1 VRIANQKDFA
11 AGAMYLAFGI
21 ATAIGATRYNM
32 GTPARMGPGYFP
44 FWTGVV
50 LAIVGLVVLLGSMT
64 DREVDRLERWHFRP
78 LLLVLASVVA
88 FAGALRWGG
97 LILAIIALVLV
108 SSLAS
113 REFNWGRTVAIVAVL
128 VPLTVLIFVYGL
140 NLSFS
145 LLPPFMGG

>member
-1 VRIANQKDFA
+1 VRIANQKNFA
-11 AGAMYLAFGI
+11 AGAMYLVFGM

-32 GTPARMGPGYFP
+32 GTAARMGPGYFP
-44 FWTGVV
+44 FWTGIILAFVGGVV
-50 LAIVGLVVLLGSMT
+50 LIGSLA
-64 DREVDRLERWHFRP
+64 DRDAARLQRWHPRP

-88 FAGALRWGG
+88 FGGVLRWGG
-97 LILAIIALVLV
+97 LLLAIVALVLV

-113 REFNWGRTVAIVAVL
+113 REFNWRRTVMIAAVL

-145 LLPPFMGG
+145 LLPPFLGT

>member
-1 VRIANQKDFA
+1 VRIANQKNLA

-44 FWTGVV
+44 FWTGIA
-50 LAIVGLVVLLGSMT
+50 LALVGLVVVLGSIA
-64 DREVDRLERWHFRP
+64 DREAERLERWHFRP

-97 LILAIIALVLV
+97 LILAIVALVV
-108 SSLAS
+108 VASLAS
-113 REFNWGRTVAIVAVL
+113 REFNWPRTLAIVAVL